1 MRIRSR
7 QINYKYHDLERFSRD
22 IGISKE
28 NLVKAFEVEREF
40 HSRILKEPDRKLRK
54 RMYNEVYNRVH
65 PIYAKSSA
73 NDTAKNLK
81 DKIVKLFREEL
92 EGKSILDVG
101 CGQGQFLLSV
111 ASQLD
116 HKRLVGIDTSIS
128 VIPKRET
135 SIEFIKGDIVEFDLN
150 YKFEVI
156 FSCHVL
162 EHIGPSDLPIHLSS
176 IRNALSEHGEFILIM
191 PNRLFGPSD
200 VTRIIDYTYTN
211 RTISMGTHLN
221 ESTYTEMIPMLAE
234 QGFSKFW
241 TVLPIPLI
249 MYYFPKIRMTP
260 NIMIFIENNATI
272 MNLLYRIRIGS
283 KCIAKFP
290 VILICE

>member
-1 MRIRSR
+1 MSC
-7 QINYKYHDLERFSRD
+7 KYHSLERFSRD

-28 NLVKAFEVEREF
+28 NLVKAFEIEREF
-40 HSRILKEPDRKLRK
+40 HSKILKEPDRRLRR
-54 RMYNEVYNRVH
+54 RMYNEVYNTVH

-81 DKIVKLFREEL
+81 DKIVKLFRKEL

-101 CGQGQFLLSV
+101 CGQGHFLLSI

-116 HKRLVGIDTSIS
+116 HKRLVGIGTSIS
-128 VIPKRET
+128 VVPKRET

-162 EHIGPSDLPIHLSS
+162 EHIAPADLPIHLSS
-176 IRNALSEHGEFILIM
+176 IRNVLSEYGKFILIM

-211 RTISMGTHLN
+211 RTISMGTYLN
-221 ESTYTEMIPMLAE
+221 ESTYTEIIP
-234 QGFSKFW
+234 
-241 TVLPIPLI
+241 
-249 MYYFPKIRMTP
+249 
-260 NIMIFIENNATI
+260 
-272 MNLLYRIRIGS
+272 
-283 KCIAKFP
+283 
-290 VILICE
+290 ILT